1 MTTASGQLAKA
12 KITNLTTSLTT
23 SDSLECMFNPS
34 EYTFSRSNEWK
45 SEDVPGQEIP
55 KLTFAGGKSG
65 VLTLKLIFDTNEQH
79 VSNIAA
85 GSDVRQVTRKL
96 WGMMKVAETT
106 NSQGVKSKA
115 PPNVQFQWGRLW
127 SVTAVITQ
135 IEETFTLFRP
145 DGTPVR
151 SSISLSLQ
159 QLFPDDVYPRQNP
172 TSGGAPGDHT
182 RVVLP
187 GETLAGIAYEE
198 YGDTMAWRHIATTN
212 RITDPRRL
220 RPGQVLL
227 ISAINPVTAS

>member
-1 MTTASGQLAKA
+1 VTNTSGQLAKA
-12 KITNLTTSLTT
+12 KITNLATNVA
-23 SDSLECMFNPS
+23 LECMFNPS

-79 VSNIAA
+79 VSSIAA
-85 GSDVRQVTRKL
+85 GSDVRQITRKL
-96 WGMMKVAETT
+96 WDMLKVVAATAR
-106 NSQGVKSKA
+106 NQGTARSA

-151 SSISLSLQ
+151 SNVSLSLQ
-159 QLFPDDVYPRQNP
+159 QLFPDDVYHGRIRRRVARPAIIPALFCPVTPSLASRTRNMATRRRGG
-172 TSGGAPGDHT
+172 TSPSPIASPIRGGCAPG
-182 RVVLP
+182 RCC
-187 GETLAGIAYEE
+187 
-198 YGDTMAWRHIATTN
+198 
-212 RITDPRRL
+212 
-220 RPGQVLL
+220 
-227 ISAINPVTAS
+227 

>member
-1 MTTASGQLAKA
+1 VTNTSGQLAKA
-12 KITNLTTSLTT
+12 KITNLATNVA
-23 SDSLECMFNPS
+23 LECMFNPS

-79 VSNIAA
+79 VSSIAA
-85 GSDVRQVTRKL
+85 GSDVRQITRKL
-96 WGMMKVAETT
+96 WDMLKVVAATAR
-106 NSQGVKSKA
+106 NQGTARSA

-151 SSISLSLQ
+151 SNVSLSLQ

-172 TSGGAPGDHT
+172 TSGGTPGDHT

-187 GETLAGIAYEE
+187 GDTLAGIAYEE
-198 YGDTMAWRHIATTN
+198 YGDATAWRHIAVTN

-227 ISAINPVTAS
+227 ISAVEPGAAP